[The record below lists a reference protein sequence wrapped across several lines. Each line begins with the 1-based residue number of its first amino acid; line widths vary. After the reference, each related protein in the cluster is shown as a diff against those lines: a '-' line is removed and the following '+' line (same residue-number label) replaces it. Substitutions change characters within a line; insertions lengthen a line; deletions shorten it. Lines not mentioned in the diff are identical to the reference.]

1 MNTDNTEE
9 PAAPSEDNIDKDTKL
24 WAMIL
29 HLSVFAGY
37 VVPLAGLIAPIVIW
51 QVKKKDL
58 PQIDAHG
65 KIVVNFIISM
75 VIYAVVSTVLLLVV
89 VGLFLLIALGIIG
102 VVFPIIGGIKANNGE
117 VWKYPLSIS
126 FLK

>member
-75 VIYAVVSTVLLLVV
+75 VIYAVVSTVLLLVG